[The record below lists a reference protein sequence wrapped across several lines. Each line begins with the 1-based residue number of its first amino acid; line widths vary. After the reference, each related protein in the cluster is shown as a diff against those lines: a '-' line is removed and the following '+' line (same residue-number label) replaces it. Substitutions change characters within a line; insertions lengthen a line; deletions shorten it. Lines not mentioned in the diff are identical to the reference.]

1 MPRTTVKA
9 TYTLDPG
16 TIHQLERIA
25 RVMGTT
31 KSEAIRRAIA
41 LLASTEP
48 VAGVDAIRA
57 LDEVQQATAL
67 SAGDAAAWRAAVRAE
82 RAASG
87 PGG

>member
-9 TYTLDPG
+9 TYTLDPE
-16 TIHQLERIA
+16 TIRQLERIA
-25 RVMGTT
+25 RAMGTS

-48 VAGVDAIRA
+48 AAGSDAVLA
-57 LDEVQQATAL
+57 LDELQQALAID
-67 SAGDAAAWRAAVRAE
+67 AGQAAAWQEAVRAE

-87 PGG
+87 PRG